1 MTQDL
6 CRYLFE
12 KSNTAMAVLTAGQFS
27 QVTPGLAQ
35 LLGCSPAELA
45 GKRLLDVLPDTQPD
59 GSSTAQLLES
69 KFKAAALGRPQN
81 FELLCRRF
89 DGGPVEVAANLDAVS
104 FEDQTYFQLVLHDI
118 SQYKMAE
125 NALRESES
133 RLRAFVNALPDLA
146 FIYDA
151 EGRYLE
157 VLVSETNTRYTGA
170 AGQFKGKNIRDVIAP
185 GLAEQFLDVIHRA
198 LNTQLPQVLEYSLRP
213 EVWYE
218 GRVLPLRS
226 QSQASDRVVWLVR
239 DITHRKKLQQRVQE
253 SLDLREQ
260 QIRLS
265 TLVSQD
271 AVNVSNLDDFYQ
283 QVITHINEQFQ
294 VYYSQLLR
302 FNPDNQSLVLAA
314 GYGDVGDQLM
324 AAGYQ
329 VESGQGLLGLAAGA
343 SATILR
349 PNVSADPLYQPHP
362 LLPETKSELV
372 VPILSGNENAE
383 TQHRALQTFIR
394 AGFDGYI
401 VHSFDPETVAK
412 FSHNARQQ
420 GQHVIAVG
428 NDLGAQN
435 QTATIPTREQE
446 MGHILGLQ
454 AGEWAAAHIR
464 PGQPLKIGLLT
475 YSQVS
480 PRVLEREQ
488 AILDGVKDIFGGNF
502 VVIEETAGDPVRG
515 RSVAQAWLKQ
525 YPDLNMILGFNDGSA
540 LGAYQAVIA
549 AGRNQADKFF
559 VGGIDAVPDAI
570 AAIKAGGAY
579 QASVTQPAEEIGL
592 LAVRT
597 IVAAIKGLPYE
608 PVLNI
613 EYLPVNPA
621 NIDEVLARSQQ
632 FSATYLA
639 GDVFAGLDLSDITI
653 GLSML
658 NLSNPYFARLV
669 GAAQAEALRLGV
681 QVVVSESR
689 QVLGVLDVQSR
700 EIGRFTADDQQIL
713 EGLSRQIAAAIEN
726 VQLYQDANIFRQFAE
741 SAGQG
746 LGMATLN
753 GQTVYMNPALLRML
767 GERSLSGAVGKHMS
781 AFYRPQDQQ
790 LLNDE
795 ILPTVLEQGQWSGE
809 LELQAAAGQ
818 TIPSIQNVFLIHNE
832 QGQPLYVANAVT
844 DISEQKH
851 TAAELEARLRDLAAL
866 QRLMSREGWQ
876 SYQVTQ
882 SEDVQGYV
890 FAHGDVQPL
899 VAASPDSTI
908 SENGHAVKRAV
919 EVYGEV
925 IGTLGVVDSAD
936 RPLAPEDESFL
947 NAIAEQVAEALERA
961 RLLEQTHKRA
971 VELETVS
978 QVGTAVATVHDVNE
992 LLQTMVNLTKSQFG
1006 LYHAHIYLLNNAG
1019 DMLSLVAGAGEV
1031 GQQMVQQGWQIPLS
1045 HSDSI
1050 VARAA
1055 RNKQGVTANDVR
1067 QSATFLPNPLLPDT
1081 RSELAVPLLAGDT
1094 VLGVL
1099 DVQSDVV
1106 NRFTDEDIHIQ
1117 TTLASQVAV
1126 ALQNASLYQDT
1137 QAALAET
1144 EQQARRLNML
1154 SQMAM
1159 ALSQAGDMAAAFKVV
1174 SEKTLP
1180 IVGGT
1185 KATVALLNPDGNQ
1198 LEIFELS
1205 DTEGMQPTGV
1215 YVPLAG
1221 SAAGQVVQNRRVMSF
1236 LGSKDSPQPDIRQF
1250 YQAGL
1255 VSIISAPLVSGAKVH
1270 GVISVGSRY
1279 PDSYGPREEN
1289 LLLQIGTTLASIIE
1303 NQRLLQETKVSLQ
1316 ETEILYRV
1324 SSNLAQITD
1333 QQKMFEYVLAE
1344 YLAFL
1349 QLPQG
1354 GVLIFDEAGTSGTL
1368 AALVVNGELAEPGQ
1382 RIPVVGNPPCQKMI
1396 ATSQPT
1402 VIVDALHDPLLD
1414 SVRDLVDDLG
1424 YKSLLLVPMIVRG
1437 QVIGAL
1443 GADSTI
1449 EIHNFTPRE
1458 IALVQAVADQLGGA
1472 IERQRLLVETREALA
1487 EVERTQQRYTV
1498 QSWEAYQARR
1508 NIQTY
1513 QQQREGVILA
1523 ENGAAAGISQALEHK
1538 KAAVITTPLSL
1549 PGGDPTEAAPPVMA
1563 QTNLVV
1569 PLKIRNEVVGVLG
1582 LQEVANNR
1590 RWTDEEIALVEA
1602 IAEQMSLAAENL
1614 RLLDETQLRAAR
1626 EKRVNEIGE
1635 KIQAAQSLEDALQI
1649 AIKEVGLSLQAT
1661 ETSVQLK
1668 VD

>member
-12 KSNTAMAVLTAGQFS
+12 KSNTAMAVLTASRFS
-27 QVTPGLAQ
+27 QVTPGMAL
-35 LLGCSPAELA
+35 LLGCSPAELV
-45 GKRLLDVLPDTQPD
+45 GKMLLDFLPNTQPN
-59 GSSTAQLLES
+59 GSDSAQLLVS
-69 KFKAAALGRPQN
+69 KFKAAALGQPQK
-81 FELLCRRF
+81 FELACRRS
-89 DGGPVEVAANLDAVS
+89 DNQQVEAAATLDAVLL
-104 FEDQTYFQLVLHDI
+104 ENQTYFQLVLHDV

-125 NALRESES
+125 NDLRESES

-157 VLVSETNTRYTGA
+157 VLVSETNTRYAEATG
-170 AGQFKGKNIRDVIAP
+170 QLKGKNIRDVIAP
-185 GLAEQFLDVIHRA
+185 ELAGQFLEVIRRA
-198 LNTQLPQVLEYSLRP
+198 LETQLPQVLEYSLRP

-218 GRVLPLRS
+218 GRVLPLRG
-226 QSQASDRVVWLVR
+226 QNQASDRVVWLAR
-239 DITHRKKLQQRVQE
+239 DITRRKKLQQRIQE

-283 QVITHINEQFQ
+283 QVITHINEQFE

-302 FNPDNQSLVLAA
+302 FNPENQSLILAA
-314 GYGDVGDQLM
+314 GYGDIGDQLA

-329 VESGQGLLGLAAGA
+329 VELGHGLLGLAAGA

-349 PNVSADPLYQPHP
+349 PNILADPLYQPHP
-362 LLPETKSELV
+362 LLPDTKSELV

-383 TQHRALQTFIR
+383 TQHRALQTFID

-401 VHSFDPETVAK
+401 VHSFDPETVAEL
-412 FSHNARQQ
+412 SRNARRQ
-420 GQHVIAVG
+420 GRHVLAIG

-435 QTATIPTREQE
+435 QTAAIPTRDRE
-446 MGHILGLQ
+446 MGYILGLQ
-454 AGEWAAAHIR
+454 AGEWAAGHIR

-488 AILDGVKDIFGGNF
+488 AILDGVRDIFGSNF
-502 VVIEETAGDPVRG
+502 VVIEETAGDPIRG

-540 LGAYQAVIA
+540 LGAYQAVLA

-570 AAIKAGGAY
+570 SAIKAGGAY

-632 FSATYLA
+632 LSATYLA

-669 GAAQAEALRLGV
+669 GAARAEARRLGV
-681 QVVVSESR
+681 QVVLSESR

-726 VQLYQDANIFRQFAE
+726 VRLYQDANIFRQFAE

-781 AFYRPQDQQ
+781 AYYRPQDQQ

-809 LELQAAAGQ
+809 LALQAATGQ
-818 TIPSIQNVFLIHNE
+818 TIPSIQNVFLIRNE
-832 QGQPLYVANAVT
+832 QGSPLYVANAVT

-851 TAAELEARLRDLAAL
+851 TSAELEARLRDLAAL

-882 SEDVQGYV
+882 SEDVHGYV

-899 VAASPDSTI
+899 AAASPDSAI

-1019 DMLSLVAGAGEV
+1019 DMLTLVAGAGEV
-1031 GQQMVQQGWQIPLS
+1031 GRQMVRQGWQIPLS
-1045 HSDSI
+1045 HPDSI
-1050 VARAA
+1050 VAEAA
-1055 RNKQGVTANDVR
+1055 RSKQGVTANDVR
-1067 QSATFLPNPLLPDT
+1067 QSVAFLPNPLLPDT

-1099 DVQSDVV
+1099 DVQSNVV

-1137 QAALAET
+1137 QAALADT
-1144 EQQARRLNML
+1144 EQQARRLSML

-1159 ALSQAGDMAAAFKVV
+1159 AMSQAGDMTDVFKVV
-1174 SEKTLP
+1174 AEKTLP
-1180 IVGGT
+1180 IVGGG
-1185 KATVALLNPDGNQ
+1185 KATMALLTPDGSQ
-1198 LEIFELS
+1198 FETFDLS
-1205 DTEGMQPTGV
+1205 DVEGLKPTGV

-1221 SAAGQVVQNRRVMSF
+1221 SAAGQVVKTHQAMSF
-1236 LGSKDSPQPDIRQF
+1236 FGSKDSPYPDARQF
-1250 YQAGL
+1250 YHDGL
-1255 VSIISAPLVSGAKVH
+1255 VSMMSAPLVSGAKVH
-1270 GVISVGSRY
+1270 GVINVGSRY

-1289 LLLQIGTTLASIIE
+1289 LLLQIATTLASIIE

-1333 QQKMFEYVLAE
+1333 QQKMFEYVLSE

-1354 GVLIFDEAGTSGTL
+1354 GVLIFDANGAYGTL
-1368 AALVVNGELAEPGQ
+1368 VALVVNGKPAEPGQ
-1382 RIPVVGNPPCQKMI
+1382 RIPVAGNPPCQKMI

-1402 VIVDALHDPLLD
+1402 VINDALRDPLLD

-1443 GADSTI
+1443 GADSTT
-1449 EIHNFTPRE
+1449 EIHNFAPRE

-1472 IERQRLLVETREALA
+1472 IERQRLLAETREALA

-1498 QSWEAYQARR
+1498 QAWEAYQARR
-1508 NIQTY
+1508 KINAY
-1513 QQQREGVILA
+1513 QQQREDVSLA
-1523 ENGAAAGISQALEHK
+1523 ESGVVAGVNQALEHK
-1538 KAAVITTPLSL
+1538 KAAVVTTAL
-1549 PGGDPTEAAPPVMA
+1549 PAGGVSAEAAPPVAA
-1563 QTNLVV
+1563 QSNLVV
-1569 PLKIRNEVVGVLG
+1569 PLKIRNEVIGVLG
-1582 LQEVANNR
+1582 LQEVAANR
-1590 RWTDEEIALVEA
+1590 QWTEEEIALVEA

-1649 AIKEVGLSLQAT
+1649 AIKEVGLSLQAA